1 MSVIGRLALRN
12 ISEHKSKTIIIALF
26 LVFGIAI
33 VILGNS
39 FLESIN
45 RGLEKDF
52 RAHYTGD
59 IAISIKPEKGMMIDI
74 FGVATTNISGEIPQ
88 IPALPELDRV
98 YQILKETD
106 GIADDTKL
114 ISANVLVAH
123 GDEMDFNDI
132 LNRDDLGFD
141 DIPISILWG
150 VESESYWNLF
160 PDLNFVEGRYFEPDT
175 DEVIIDTRV
184 KNAFESLYKKTL
196 NMGDKVL
203 VAGAN
208 TNGIVREA
216 TVVGVFD
223 PPDVNSAMFQIIYC
237 NPGLARSF
245 ADLTY
250 GSSILEELPDDID
263 LTLGTLSEDEL
274 FGTAGGDD
282 FADISFDDDFAFGD
296 ISFDDDFAFG
306 DISFDDAGTGFEDI
320 SFAGTDSFSGEAE
333 SAFDGGSSFDDSVL
347 AEEFDFDAILGDTSR
362 RDELNR
368 TDDGAW
374 NFIIAKAKRAGQA
387 DRIVAELNERFEAEG
402 LNVQAMNWKDAA
414 YSYTETVEGIGFI
427 FNLLIIILAV
437 VVFIIIMN
445 TMTVSVIERTGE
457 IGTMRAI
464 GAEKRFVRRLFF
476 EETLMLTSVSSV
488 LGIIIAFIA
497 MGIFNSMN
505 ITITNSIAKM
515 ILGGGLMHFSPT
527 VTIIGVTVLVALA
540 GSILSN
546 LYPVSSAL
554 KITPLKALSKSD
566 S

>member
-150 VESESYWNLF
+150 VESESYWDLF

-196 NMGDKVL
+196 CMGDKVL

-250 GSSILEELPDDID
+250 GSGIIEELPDTID
-263 LTLGTLSEDEL
+263 LSLGAMSEDEL
-274 FGTAGGDD
+274 FGVADGGG
-282 FADISFDDDFAFGD
+282 FEDISFDDDFAFGD
-296 ISFDDDFAFG
+296 ISFGASDADFE
-306 DISFDDAGTGFEDI
+306 DISFDDAD
-320 SFAGTDSFSGEAE
+320 FAFDADPFAFSDDF
-333 SAFDGGSSFDDSVL
+333 AFDGGDDGFDDSVL
-347 AEEFDFDAILGDTSR
+347 AEDIDFDAILGDTSR

-374 NFIIAKAKRAGQA
+374 NFIIAKVKRAGQA
-387 DRIVAELNERFEAEG
+387 DRIVDELNDRFEAEG
-402 LNVQAMNWKDAA
+402 LNVHAMNWKNAA
-414 YSYTETVEGIGFI
+414 FSYTETVEGIGFI

-476 EETLMLTSVSSV
+476 EETLMLTSVSAV

>member
-59 IAISIKPEKGMMIDI
+59 IAIAIQPEKGTVIDI
-74 FGVATTNISGEIPQ
+74 FGVTTTNISGEIPQ
-88 IPALPELDRV
+88 VPALPELDRV
-98 YQILKETD
+98 YQILKETE
-106 GIADDTKL
+106 GIENDSKL
-114 ISANVLVAH
+114 ITANVLVAH

-132 LNRDDLGFD
+132 LNRDDLTFD

-150 VESESYWNLF
+150 VESESYWDLF

-196 NMGDKVL
+196 SMGDKVL

-250 GSSILEELPDDID
+250 GSSIIEELPDDID
-263 LTLGTLSEDEL
+263 LSLGSMSEDEL
-274 FGTAGGDD
+274 FGSSDDGG
-282 FADISFDDDFAFGD
+282 FAFEDISFDDDFSFED
-296 ISFDDDFAFG
+296 ISFDDTDFAFG
-306 DISFDDAGTGFEDI
+306 DDV
-320 SFAGTDSFSGEAE
+320 FS
-333 SAFDGGSSFDDSVL
+333 FDGGDVAADDSVS

-362 RDELNR
+362 RNELNR

-387 DRIVAELNERFEAEG
+387 DKIVDELNERFEAEG

-476 EETLMLTSVSSV
+476 TETLMLTSVSSV
-488 LGIIIAFIA
+488 FGIIIAFIA

>member
-59 IAISIKPEKGMMIDI
+59 IAISIKPEKGTMIDI
-74 FGVATTNISGEIPQ
+74 FGVTTTNISGEIPQ
-88 IPALPELDRV
+88 VPALPELDRV
-98 YQILKETD
+98 YQILKETE
-106 GIADDTKL
+106 GIENDSKL
-114 ISANVLVAH
+114 ITANVLVAH

-150 VESESYWNLF
+150 VEAESYWDLF

-184 KNAFESLYKKTL
+184 KNAFESLYRKTL

-250 GSSILEELPDDID
+250 GSGIIEELPDTID
-263 LTLGTLSEDEL
+263 LSLGGLSEDEM
-274 FGTAGGDD
+274 FGSADGGD
-282 FADISFDDDFAFGD
+282 FADISFEDDFAFDD
-296 ISFDDDFAFG
+296 ISFGDSDAGFDFGFE
-306 DISFDDAGTGFEDI
+306 DISFDDAD
-320 SFAGTDSFSGEAE
+320 FAFSDDF
-333 SAFDGGSSFDDSVL
+333 AFDGDDGFDDSVL
-347 AEEFDFDAILGDTSR
+347 AEDIDFDAILGDTSR

-374 NFIIAKAKRAGQA
+374 NFIIAKVKRAGQA
-387 DRIVAELNERFEAEG
+387 DNIVAELNERFEAEG
-402 LNVQAMNWKDAA
+402 LNVHAMNWKAA
-414 YSYTETVEGIGFI
+414 AFSYTETVEGIGFI

-476 EETLMLTSVSSV
+476 TETLMLTSVSSV

-527 VTIIGVTVLVALA
+527 VTIIGVTVLVALL

>member
-150 VESESYWNLF
+150 VESESYWDLF

-196 NMGDKVL
+196 CMGDKVL

-250 GSSILEELPDDID
+250 GSGIIEELPDSVD
-263 LTLGTLSEDEL
+263 LSLGGMSEAEL
-274 FGTAGGDD
+274 FGAADADD
-282 FADISFDDDFAFGD
+282 FADISFDDDFTFGD
-296 ISFDDDFAFG
+296 ISFDGGEAVFDDFA
-306 DISFDDAGTGFEDI
+306 DISFDDADL
-320 SFAGTDSFSGEAE
+320 FASDADPFV
-333 SAFDGGSSFDDSVL
+333 FDGGDDSYDESVL
-347 AEEFDFDAILGDTSR
+347 ADDIDFDAILGNTSR

-374 NFIIAKAKRAGQA
+374 NFIIAKVKRAGQA
-387 DRIVAELNERFEAEG
+387 DRIVDELNDRFEAEG
-402 LNVQAMNWKDAA
+402 LNVHALNWKNAA

-476 EETLMLTSVSSV
+476 EETLMLTSVSAV
-488 LGIIIAFIA
+488 LGIIIAFIV

-527 VTIIGVTVLVALA
+527 FTIIGVTVLVALL

>member
-59 IAISIKPEKGMMIDI
+59 IALAIQPEKGTVIDI
-74 FGVATTNISGEIPQ
+74 FGVTTTNISGEIPQ
-88 IPALPELDRV
+88 VPALPELDRV
-98 YQILKETD
+98 YQILKETE
-106 GIADDTKL
+106 GIADDSKL
-114 ISANVLVAH
+114 ITANVLVAH

-150 VESESYWNLF
+150 VESESYWDLF

-184 KNAFESLYKKTL
+184 KTAFESLYRKTL

-250 GSSILEELPDDID
+250 GSSIIEELPDTID
-263 LTLGTLSEDEL
+263 LSLGSMSEDEL
-274 FGTAGGDD
+274 FGSSDDGGFAFEDISFDD
-282 FADISFDDDFAFGD
+282 DFSFADISFDDDFAFDSGD
-296 ISFDDDFAFG
+296 GFD
-306 DISFDDAGTGFEDI
+306 
-320 SFAGTDSFSGEAE
+320 
-333 SAFDGGSSFDDSVL
+333 FDDSVL
-347 AEEFDFDAILGDTSR
+347 AEEIDFDAILGDTSR

-374 NFIIAKAKRAGQA
+374 NFIIAKAKRSSQA

-402 LNVQAMNWKDAA
+402 LNVQAMNWKSAA